1 MQEFDYRHSF
11 CGFANQEVHWISPLD
26 SQERYQY
33 HLKTQRHEL
42 ERHGWID
49 SYFTYRFNSQGFRC
63 REFDLTPSLMT
74 LGCSWT
80 MGVGLPEHQV
90 WPYLVSQELQL
101 SCWNLGVGG
110 SSNDTAF
117 RLGVYY
123 IPRLRPKVVALL
135 SPCPERMEIVLSEPD
150 QLCFVSHNFSSSSVP
165 RDLDLFYESWIR
177 IESNAWLDQQK
188 NILALRSI
196 CQDNDAKFVFLTVDD
211 ILLRGDLARDL
222 AHPGVRTQKNI
233 ARRFLD
239 LISQ

>member
-117 RLGVYY
+117 RLGAHY
-123 IPRLRPKVVALL
+123 IPRLRPKIVALL
-135 SPCPERMEIVLSEPD
+135 SPHYSRLEIISGEFNNYNLLP
-150 QLCFVSHNFSSSSVP
+150 NNIP
-165 RDLDLFYESWIR
+165 TGLDEFYRHWIDV
-177 IESNAWLDQQK
+177 ESNSQLNQQK
-188 NILALRSI
+188 NILALKHI
-196 CQDNDAKFVFLTVDD
+196 CQENDAKFVFLKIDFVSSCLYEKDF
-211 ILLRGDLARDL
+211 ARDL
-222 AHPGVRTQKNI
+222 SHPGVRTQKNI
-233 ARRFLD
+233 ARCFLD

>member
-1 MQEFDYRHSF
+1 MQEFDYRHTF
-11 CGFANQEVHWISPLD
+11 CAFANQEVHWISPLD

-49 SYFTYRFNSQGFRC
+49 NYFTYRFNSQGFRC
-63 REFDLTPSLMT
+63 REFDQTPSILT
-74 LGCSWT
+74 LGCSFT

-117 RLGVYY
+117 RLGAYY
-123 IPRLRPKVVALL
+123 IPRLRPRVVALL
-135 SPCPERMEIVLSEPD
+135 SPDCSRLEIIRS
-150 QLCFVSHNFSSSSVP
+150 NFDSYNLIP
-165 RDLDLFYESWIR
+165 NHIPTKLDEFYRHWIDV
-177 IESNAWLDQQK
+177 ESNSQLNQQK
-188 NILALRSI
+188 NILALKHI
-196 CQDNDAKFVFLTVDD
+196 CQENDAKFVFLKTDFVSSCLNEEDF
-211 ILLRGDLARDL
+211 ARDL

-233 ARRFLD
+233 ARCFLD